1 MSAIGDYIHFTSKG
15 YYTYGASKNIPNFGY
30 DNQQN
35 FIQSRLNNFS
45 LKNVDLIQLEDA
57 INAIKEPTTSGDIAQ
72 IQNLVKQQLKESFN
86 DNINSIDLNTMTV
99 DVDNPTLQLSPTQ
112 RHLNENSQLV
122 FNIKEITSKINQI
135 EEEVSKNPL
144 LKGATLSGSNITL
157 QAKVEQLKQLY
168 KEIYG
173 KTAKQIASWGYK
185 YKGIPSHPSSSKI
198 NQLRKEV
205 NAIIE
210 QFFAFLPVPVMEGKL
225 WENVI
230 KVAGYVATGVGIQ
243 ELKNSLQIKN
253 TGDTNI
259 NVKIANNFIKTP
271 KVQDTINN
279 VLRINANGEIS
290 RKSKV
295 DISLNWNNGETVNI
309 SAKNV
314 TLHEKYGWISVVDQ
328 SPFLVMIAGIDINFI
343 NHYLNYYT
351 LHDRQQKP
359 IKDDNLIYQD
369 MKRILFYEAV
379 SGDNFSN
386 NIDIANVFALNDKA
400 SGKIKLYYMGDLI
413 KKITDARDISVKMN
427 NQNINS
433 YYFRNDWQK
442 TLDQRI
448 ANLIIQL
455 HQAKVSVAFNIGG
468 TSNVFN

>member
-15 YYTYGASKNIPNFGY
+15 YYTYGASKNTVNFNY
-30 DNQQN
+30 DNQQAL
-35 FIQSRLNNFS
+35 IQNRLNNFAT
-45 LKNVDLIQLEDA
+45 KNVDLTELEDA
-57 INAIKEPTTSGDIAQ
+57 INAIKDPVADGDIAE
-72 IQNLVKQQLKESFN
+72 IQNVVVQHLRQSFN
-86 DNINSIDLNTMTV
+86 YNINSIDLNTMTV
-99 DVDNPTLQLSPTQ
+99 DVDNPSLQLSPAQ

-135 EEEVSKNPL
+135 EEAISKDPI
-144 LKGATLSGSNITL
+144 LKGATVSGSNITL
-157 QAKVEQLKQLY
+157 KEKVEQLKQLY
-168 KEIYG
+168 HEIYG

-185 YKGIPSHPSSSKI
+185 YKGIPSRPSSSKI
-198 NQLRKEV
+198 NQLRKQV

-210 QFFAFLPVPVMEGKL
+210 EFFAFLPIPVMEGKL

-230 KVAGYVATGVGIQ
+230 KIAGYVATGAGV
-243 ELKNSLQIKN
+243 EAMKESLQVKN

-259 NVKIANNFIKTP
+259 KVKISNNFIKTP

-279 VLRINANGEIS
+279 LLKINAKGEIS
-290 RKSKV
+290 RRSKV
-295 DISLNWNNGETVNI
+295 DVSLTWNNGEAVNI

-314 TLHEKYGWISVVDQ
+314 TLKEKYGWISVVDN
-328 SPFLVMIAGIDINFI
+328 SPLLVMIAGINTNFI

-386 NIDIANVFALNDKA
+386 SIDIANVFALNDKV
-400 SGKIKLYYMGDLI
+400 SGKIKLYYMGDLV

-427 NQNINS
+427 NQNIAN
-433 YYFRNDWQK
+433 YYFHNDWQK

-468 TSNVFN
+468 SSSVFG